1 MGFFMAILLFVFGAI
16 NAACDG
22 DFSGLAAIGKFLLY
36 VGLFFLVAW
45 MVLNPVALV
54 IGILVVGLILC
65 AVKQK

>member
-1 MGFFMAILLFVFGAI
+1 MGFFAAILLFVFGSI
-16 NAACDG
+16 WAALDG

-45 MVLNPVALV
+45 MILNPVALV
-54 IGILVVGLILC
+54 IGILVAGLIVC

>member
-1 MGFFMAILLFVFGAI
+1 MGILTSILLFVLGSI
-16 NAACDG
+16 WAALDG
-22 DFSGLAAIGKFLLY
+22 DFSGLEAIGKFLLY

-45 MVLNPVALV
+45 MILNPVVLV

>member
-1 MGFFMAILLFVFGAI
+1 MGFFAAILLFVFGSI
-16 NAACDG
+16 WAALDG

-36 VGLFFLVAW
+36 AGLFFFVAW

-54 IGILVVGLILC
+54 IGILVAGLIVC